1 MSGQGSMWKAAESLA
16 WVSSFLTAA
25 AGSFVAG
32 GSSVAAMRTSCWAE
46 GEGGVGRG
54 MSLAS
59 GVRLLYG
66 AARSPAP
73 RVPARA
79 VRLP

>member
-1 MSGQGSMWKAAESLA
+1 MRWRGRMWKAAESLA
-16 WVSSFLTAA
+16 WVSSLLNAT
-25 AGSFVAG
+25 AGSFVAA

-46 GEGGVGRG
+46 GEGGGGG

>member
-1 MSGQGSMWKAAESLA
+1 MWGRRSMWKAAESLA
-16 WVSSFLTAA
+16 WVFSFLTAA
-25 AGSFVAG
+25 AGSFVAA

-46 GEGGVGRG
+46 GEGGMGGG

-73 RVPARA
+73 REPALA

>member
-1 MSGQGSMWKAAESLA
+1 MEGGGIAPSLA
-16 WVSSFLTAA
+16 WVSFFLTAA
-25 AGSFVAG
+25 AGSFVAA

-46 GEGGVGRG
+46 GEGGWGG
-54 MSLAS
+54 MNLAS